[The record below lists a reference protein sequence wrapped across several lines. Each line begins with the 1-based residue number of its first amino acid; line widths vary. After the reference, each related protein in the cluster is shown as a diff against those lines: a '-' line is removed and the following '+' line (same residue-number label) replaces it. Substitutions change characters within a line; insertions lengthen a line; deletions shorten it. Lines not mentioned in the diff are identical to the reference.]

1 MQKTFLQLMGLLCLS
16 LIFTSGATK
25 KSVANYQVIPLP
37 NEIIAHKSQY
47 FTLDK
52 SVKIVYPAGNE
63 KMLKNADFLSQYIKD
78 QCGIETYTTT
88 DSKTKKAIVL
98 RLDLKEAAPEA
109 YRIVVNA
116 QQIIVSAASENGIF
130 YGIQTL
136 RKSIPTE
143 KSTTVEFPA
152 ATVNDAPRFPYRGMH
167 LDVVRHFFSV
177 DEVKTYIDILALH
190 NVNTFHWH
198 LTDDQGWRI
207 EIKKY
212 PLLTEIGSKRTETVI
227 GRNTGVYDG
236 IPYGGFYTQDE
247 CREIVAYAADRY
259 INIIPEIDMP
269 GHMLGALEAYP
280 ELGCTGGPYQVWRI
294 WGISEDVLCVGNDK
308 TLKFIEDVLTELIDV
323 FPSKYIHIGGDECPK
338 TSWKK
343 CPKCQA
349 RITSLG
355 LVTDEHHTA
364 EERLQSY
371 FMAYAE
377 KLLNDKG
384 RKIIGWD
391 EILEGG
397 IAPNAT
403 VMSWRSMEGGIEA
416 AKLHHDVIMT
426 PNSHLYFDH
435 YQSIDTELE
444 PYAIGGYSS
453 VRKVYEWDPL
463 PASLTNEEQKH
474 ILGAQANVW
483 TEYIAT
489 FKHVQYMVLPR
500 LAALCEVQWSKP
512 EQKNYFNFLKRIPN
526 LVGIYKLNNY
536 NYARHLFD
544 VSADFTSN
552 PKDRSVDVKLLTLD
566 KAPIHYTLDGSEPTP
581 SSAVYSDILKIK
593 QNAQLRAVVFRGQE
607 ASRILKDEILFSKS
621 TLKPIK
627 ALQPLNEK
635 YMFNGITTLVDGLH
649 GNKNYKTGRWIAV
662 YGNDMNALIDLE
674 KSTTIQEVAISVC
687 VDKGAWVFDARSLSI
702 ETSVDG
708 VTYKRVAMEN
718 YPPMKKDDANG
729 VIAHKLS
736 FSPVEARYVKVMI
749 GSEQFLPDWHSGKG
763 SKGFLFVDEITIN

>member
-1 MQKTFLQLMGLLCLS
+1 
-16 LIFTSGATK
+16 
-25 KSVANYQVIPLP
+25 
-37 NEIIAHKSQY
+37 
-47 FTLDK
+47 
-52 SVKIVYPAGNE
+52 
-63 KMLKNADFLSQYIKD
+63 
-78 QCGIETYTTT
+78 
-88 DSKTKKAIVL
+88 
-98 RLDLKEAAPEA
+98 
-109 YRIVVNA
+109 
-116 QQIIVSAASENGIF
+116 
-130 YGIQTL
+130 
-136 RKSIPTE
+136 
-143 KSTTVEFPA
+143 
-152 ATVNDAPRFPYRGMH
+152 
-167 LDVVRHFFSV
+167 
-177 DEVKTYIDILALH
+177 
-190 NVNTFHWH
+190 
-198 LTDDQGWRI
+198 
-207 EIKKY
+207 
-212 PLLTEIGSKRTETVI
+212 
-227 GRNTGVYDG
+227 
-236 IPYGGFYTQDE
+236 
-247 CREIVAYAADRY
+247 
-259 INIIPEIDMP
+259 MP

-280 ELGCTGGPYQVWRI
+280 ELGCTGGPYKVWRI

-308 TLKFIEDVLTELIDV
+308 TLKFIEDVLTEIIDV

-607 ASRILKDEILFSKS
+607 ASRILNDEIWFSKA

-635 YMFNGITTLVDGLH
+635 YMFNGIATLVDGLH

>member
-1 MQKTFLQLMGLLCLS
+1 MRKTLLQTIGILCLS
-16 LIFTSGATK
+16 GLFTSGTTK
-25 KSVANYQVIPLP
+25 KSVADYQVIPLP
-37 NEIIAHKSQY
+37 NEIITQKSQY

-63 KMLKNADFLSQYIKD
+63 KMQKNANFLSQYIKD
-78 QCGIETYTTT
+78 QCGIEINTST
-88 DSKTKKAIVL
+88 DSKTKKSIVL
-98 RLDLKEAAPEA
+98 RLDLKSAAPEA
-109 YRIVVNA
+109 YRIVVNP
-116 QQIIVSAASENGIF
+116 QQIIVSACTENGIF

-143 KSTTVEFPA
+143 KSTIVEFPA

-167 LDVVRHFFSV
+167 LDVARHFFSV

-198 LTDDQGWRI
+198 LSDDQGWRI

-294 WGISEDVLCVGNDK
+294 WGISEDVLCIGNDK

-364 EERLQSY
+364 EERLQSN

-426 PNSHLYFDH
+426 PNSHMYFDH
-435 YQSIDTELE
+435 YQTTETESE
-444 PYAIGGYSS
+444 PYAFGGYSS
-453 VRKVYEWDPL
+453 VKKVYEWDPL
-463 PASLTNEEQKH
+463 PASLTNEEKKH
-474 ILGAQANVW
+474 IIGAQANLW

-489 FKHVQYMVLPR
+489 FKHVQYMILPR
-500 LAALCEVQWSKP
+500 LAALSEVQWSKP
-512 EQKNYFNFLKRIPN
+512 KQKNYTNFLNRIPN
-526 LVGIYKLNNY
+526 LIEIYNLHNY

-544 VSADFTSN
+544 VSADFSSN
-552 PKDRSVDVKLLTLD
+552 PKDGSVDVKLLTID
-566 KAPIHYTLDGSEPTP
+566 KSPIHFTLDGSDPTP
-581 SSAVYSDILKIK
+581 SSAVYSDLLKIK
-593 QNAQLRAVVFRGQE
+593 QNAQLRAIVFRKQE
-607 ASRILKDEILFSKS
+607 ASRMLKDEIRFSKS

-627 ALQPLNEK
+627 ALHPLNEK
-635 YMFNGITTLVDGLH
+635 YMFNGIATLVDGLH

-687 VDKGAWVFDARSLSI
+687 VDKGAWVLDARSLSI

-708 VTYKRVAMEN
+708 VAYNRVAVEN

-736 FSPVEARYVKVMI
+736 FSPVEARYVKVSI
-749 GSEQFLPDWHSGKG
+749 GSEQLLPDWHSGKG

>member
-16 LIFTSGATK
+16 IIFTSGATK
-25 KSVANYQVIPLP
+25 KSVANYHVIPLP
-37 NEIIAHKSQY
+37 NEIIVQKNKH
-47 FTLDK
+47 FILDEN
-52 SVKIVYPAGNE
+52 VKIVYPTSNE
-63 KMLKNADFLSQYIKD
+63 KMQKNANFLSQYIKD
-78 QCGIETYTTT
+78 QCGIEINTTT
-88 DSKTKKAIVL
+88 DSKTKKSIAL
-98 RLDLKEAAPEA
+98 RLDLESADPEA
-109 YRIVVNA
+109 YRIVVNP
-116 QQIIVSAASENGIF
+116 QQIIVSASTENGIF

-167 LDVVRHFFSV
+167 LDVARHFFSV

-212 PLLTEIGSKRTETVI
+212 PLLTEIGSKRAETVI

-308 TLKFIEDVLTELIDV
+308 TLKFIEDVLTEIIDV

-463 PASLTNEEQKH
+463 PVSLTDEEKKH

-489 FKHVQYMVLPR
+489 FKHVQYMTLPR

-512 EQKNYFNFLKRIPN
+512 EQKNYSDFLKRIPN
-526 LVGIYKLNNY
+526 LVEIYNLYNY

-544 VSADFTSN
+544 VSADFSSN
-552 PKDRSVDVKLLTLD
+552 TKNGTVDVKLLTLD
-566 KAPIHYTLDGSEPTP
+566 KAPIHFTLDGSEPTP
-581 SSAVYSDILKIK
+581 ASAVYSDILKIK
-593 QNAQLRAVVFRGQE
+593 QNVQLRAVVFRKQE
-607 ASRILKDEILFSKS
+607 ASRMLKDEIWFSKA

-635 YMFNGITTLVDGLH
+635 YMFNGIATLVDGLH

-662 YGNDMNALIDLE
+662 YGNDMNALIDME

-702 ETSVDG
+702 ETSIDG
-708 VTYKRVAMEN
+708 VTYNRVAMEN

-736 FSPVEARYVKVMI
+736 FSPVEARYVKVSI

>member
-1 MQKTFLQLMGLLCLS
+1 MRKTFLQLMGLLCLS
-16 LIFTSGATK
+16 IIFTSGATK
-25 KSVANYQVIPLP
+25 KSVANYHVIPLP
-37 NEIIAHKSQY
+37 NEIIVQKNKH
-47 FTLDK
+47 FILDEN
-52 SVKIVYPAGNE
+52 VKIVYPASNK
-63 KMLKNADFLSQYIKD
+63 KMQKNADFLSQYIKD

-88 DSKTKKAIVL
+88 DSKTKKSIVL
-98 RLDLKEAAPEA
+98 RLDLKQADAEA
-109 YRIVVNA
+109 YRIVVNP

-136 RKSIPTE
+136 RKSIPSE

-167 LDVVRHFFSV
+167 LDVARHFFSV

-280 ELGCTGGPYQVWRI
+280 ELGCTGGPYKVWRI

-308 TLKFIEDVLTELIDV
+308 TLKFIEDVLTELIDI

-453 VRKVYEWDPL
+453 VRKVYEWDPV
-463 PASLTNEEQKH
+463 PASLTDEEKKH

-489 FKHVQYMVLPR
+489 FKHVQYMILPR

-512 EQKNYFNFLKRIPN
+512 EQKNYSNFVKRIPN
-526 LVGIYKLNNY
+526 LIGIYKLNNY

-544 VSADFTSN
+544 VSADFSSN
-552 PKDRSVDVKLLTLD
+552 SNDGTVDVKLLTLD
-566 KAPIHYTLDGSEPTP
+566 KAPIHFTLDGSEPTP

-593 QNAQLRAVVFRGQE
+593 ENAQLRAVVFRGQE
-607 ASRILKDEILFSKS
+607 ASRILNDEIWFSKA

-635 YMFNGITTLVDGLH
+635 YMFNGIATLVDGLH

-702 ETSVDG
+702 ETSIDG
-708 VTYKRVAMEN
+708 VTYNRVAMEN

-749 GSEQFLPDWHSGKG
+749 GSEQLLPDWHSGKG